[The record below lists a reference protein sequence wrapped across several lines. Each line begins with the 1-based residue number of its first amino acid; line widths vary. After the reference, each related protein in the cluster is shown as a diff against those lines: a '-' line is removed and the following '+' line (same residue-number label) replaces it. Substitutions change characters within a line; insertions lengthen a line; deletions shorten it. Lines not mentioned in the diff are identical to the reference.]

1 MTVKPLSVQV
11 SESDRIPADMQIP
24 QGFEGA
30 VIGIYQ
36 EGVVVVF
43 KGRAHFLAFKAF
55 ADAVVGTKPDTAII
69 TSKTIN

>member
-1 MTVKPLSVQV
+1 MKVKPLSVQV
-11 SESDRIPADMQIP
+11 LESDKIPADMPIP

-30 VIGIYQ
+30 VIGTYP

-43 KGRAHFLAFKAF
+43 KGRAHFLAFKAL
-55 ADAVVGTKPDTAII
+55 AAAVVGTKSDTAII